1 MTTAQPEVAQPRIA
15 VTAATGH
22 LGQLTVQALL
32 DRGVPAGNIVAIV
45 RSPEK
50 AAPLAAQGVEVRR
63 ADYTQP
69 GGWAQALAGVD
80 RLLLISSGDLNDRAG
95 QHRTVI
101 GAAQA
106 AGVGLL
112 AYTSLLGADTARMSL
127 AADHQAT
134 EALVRASGLPFAL
147 LRNGWYLENYNAAQ
161 ALGTG
166 AVLGAA
172 GEGRVNAASR
182 RDYAEAAAAVLAG
195 EGHAGK
201 VYELGGD
208 QGFTLAELAAEIGRQ
223 GGQAVAYHDLS
234 EAEYEKTL
242 EGFGLPT
249 PIAQMLASSDA
260 GIARG
265 ELATGSRDLR
275 DLIGR
280 PTTPLADAVAAQL
293 KN

>member
-1 MTTAQPEVAQPRIA
+1 MTKIA

-32 DRGVPAGNIVAIV
+32 DRGVPAGDLVAIV
-45 RSPEK
+45 RDPQK
-50 AAPLAAQGVEVRR
+50 AQAIAAQGVEVRQ

-69 GGWAQALAGVD
+69 EGWAQALAGVD
-80 RLLLISSGDLNDRAG
+80 RLLLISSSSMEDRAG

-101 GAAQA
+101 EAAKA
-106 AGVGLL
+106 AGVELL
-112 AYTSLLGADTARMSL
+112 AYTSLLKADTAQMSL

-134 EALVRASGLPFAL
+134 EAILKESGVPYVL

-161 ALGTG
+161 SLGAG

-172 GEGRVNAASR
+172 GEGRINAASR
-182 RDYAEAAAAVLAG
+182 RDYAEAAAAVLST
-195 EGHAGK
+195 EGHAGRT
-201 VYELGGD
+201 YELGGD

-223 GGQAVAYHDLS
+223 GGKDVAYHDLP
-234 EAEYEKTL
+234 EGEYEKTL

-249 PIAQMLASSDA
+249 PVAQMLASSDS
-260 GIARG
+260 GVKRG
-265 ELATGSRDLR
+265 ELATGSSDLR

-280 PTTPLADAVAAQL
+280 PTTTLAQGVAAQL
-293 KN
+293 GN

>member
-1 MTTAQPEVAQPRIA
+1 MTKIA

-32 DRGVPAGNIVAIV
+32 DRGVPAGDLVAVV
-45 RSPEK
+45 RDPQK
-50 AAPLAAQGVEVRR
+50 AQALAAQGVEVRR

-69 GGWAQALAGVD
+69 GDWAQALAGVD
-80 RLLLISSGDLNDRAG
+80 RLLLISSSSMEDRAG

-101 GAAQA
+101 EAAKA
-106 AGVGLL
+106 AGVELL
-112 AYTSLLGADTARMSL
+112 AYTSLLGADTAQMSL

-134 EALVRASGLPFAL
+134 ETALKGSGLPYVL

-161 ALGTG
+161 SLGAG

-172 GEGRVNAASR
+172 GEGRINAASR
-182 RDYAEAAAAVLAG
+182 RDYAEAAAAVLST

-201 VYELGGD
+201 TYELGGD

-223 GGQAVAYHDLS
+223 GGKDVAYHDLP
-234 EAEYEKTL
+234 EDEYEKTL
-242 EGFGLPT
+242 ESFGLPT
-249 PIAQMLASSDA
+249 PVAQMLASSDS
-260 GIARG
+260 GVKRG
-265 ELATGSRDLR
+265 ELATGSSDLR

-280 PTTPLADAVAAQL
+280 PTTTLAQGVAAQL
-293 KN
+293 GG